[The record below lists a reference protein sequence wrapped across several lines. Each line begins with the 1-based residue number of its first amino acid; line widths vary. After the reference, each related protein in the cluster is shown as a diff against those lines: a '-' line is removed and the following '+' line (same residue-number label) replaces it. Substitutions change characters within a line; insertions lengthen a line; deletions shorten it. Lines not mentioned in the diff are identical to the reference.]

1 MSEKSFWSQCHALR
15 GGGPPFSK
23 RQKLLVVVSL
33 IGLAKA
39 IYLRFLMRVLNLRLD
54 PFLR

>member
-1 MSEKSFWSQCHALR
+1 M
-15 GGGPPFSK
+15 PFEVAARRLVR

-39 IYLRFLMRVLNLRLD
+39 IYLRFLIRV
-54 PFLR
+54 